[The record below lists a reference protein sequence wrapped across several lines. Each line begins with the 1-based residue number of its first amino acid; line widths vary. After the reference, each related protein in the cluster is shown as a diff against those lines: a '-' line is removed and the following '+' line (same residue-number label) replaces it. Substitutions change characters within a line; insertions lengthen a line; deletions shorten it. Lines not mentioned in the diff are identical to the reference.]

1 MGIYRSDVDS
11 LTNTD
16 YFFAYS
22 QGCMAGG
29 FDQGHSGN
37 SEAISEHFVYTEHG
51 AFAVIMNARYGWY
64 SPGTTHG
71 PSQYFD
77 YEFFDAIY
85 TENIKNLGAAN
96 DDSKTDNAG
105 AAMSNAYL
113 RWCYLELNL
122 HGDPHTEIFEPVK
135 YEHDIA
141 VTAFQAPGF
150 MAPGTTYVSALIR
163 NRGLNDES
171 NIEIEFLV
179 DDVVQETQMIS
190 YMESGCS
197 EEVSFEW
204 TPTEYP
210 MEYLVGIHA
219 VPIPGENVTTNNLQ
233 EKSVMVEY
241 PPVADAGPDQSSF
254 NYQTVTLDGSNS
266 YDPDDGIVEYK
277 WEFGDGSVGYGAIVT
292 HTYSNCQQ
300 YTASLTVKDHY
311 GATDTDTC
319 IISVWQRGHD
329 MELVSMRT
337 PKTGRV
343 GQTKT
348 ITIKVKN
355 VGTYDDWPIWITPD
369 NPRSDWALITL
380 RAVKPD
386 GTIGEYTK
394 LVYLNQNIEGT
405 VKIPVT
411 LDQRG
416 EWNFEAHVDISNGYG
431 HINPF
436 PRKDQNTANDD
447 LSASS
452 PTNVR

>member
-1 MGIYRSDVDS
+1 VFPVDDEYQFTKLYQKLGTFSRSNVVSELNKGPHAVNHLGHANAGYTMGIYSSDVDS

-29 FDQGHSGN
+29 FDQGYSGN

-51 AFAVIMNARYGWY
+51 AIAVIMNARYGWY

-105 AAMSNAYL
+105 SAMSNAYL

-122 HGDPHTEIFEPVK
+122 HGDPHTEVLEIVK

-141 VTAFQAPGF
+141 VSSFQAPDF
-150 MAPGTTYVSALIR
+150 MDPGTTAVIEALIR

-190 YMESGCS
+190 YIESGCS
-197 EEVSFEW
+197 EKVSFEW

-219 VPIPGENVTTNNLQ
+219 VPIPDENVTTNNLQ
-233 EKSVMVEY
+233 EKSVIVEY
-241 PPVADAGPDQSSF
+241 TPVADAGQDKDAVSGQE
-254 NYQTVTLDGSNS
+254 VTLDGSNS
-266 YDPDDGIVEYK
+266 YDLDDGIAEWTIMEQRTLIHV
-277 WEFGDGSVGYGAIVT
+277 
-292 HTYSNCQQ
+292 
-300 YTASLTVKDHY
+300 SLGCGRGVM
-311 GATDTDTC
+311 TC
-319 IISVWQRGHD
+319 
-329 MELVSMRT
+329 
-337 PKTGRV
+337 K
-343 GQTKT
+343 
-348 ITIKVKN
+348 
-355 VGTYDDWPIWITPD
+355 
-369 NPRSDWALITL
+369 
-380 RAVKPD
+380 
-386 GTIGEYTK
+386 
-394 LVYLNQNIEGT
+394 
-405 VKIPVT
+405 
-411 LDQRG
+411 
-416 EWNFEAHVDISNGYG
+416 
-431 HINPF
+431 
-436 PRKDQNTANDD
+436 
-447 LSASS
+447 S
-452 PTNVR
+452 PH